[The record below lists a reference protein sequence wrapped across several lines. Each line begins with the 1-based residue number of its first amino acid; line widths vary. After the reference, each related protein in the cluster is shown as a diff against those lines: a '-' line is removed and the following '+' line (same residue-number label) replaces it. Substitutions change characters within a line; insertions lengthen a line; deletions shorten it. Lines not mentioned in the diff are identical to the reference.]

1 MSDRVGVAR
10 TGFARPSYRPERS
23 GGLDPDLRR
32 MAMVAIAMGAGLA
45 AVIGAASLLHRTHHG
60 IPVILAQPGP
70 VRVKPADPGGMKVM
84 GADDAPSGAVEKL
97 APPPERPQIAA
108 LRARVKAAKAAA
120 HAEVAETKPAA
131 AKALPVVAS
140 PTPQKA
146 SLMQEAPAASATSV
160 QFAAFDTQD
169 AAERDW
175 GRLAV
180 KMPGLLGTRKP
191 EVVKVDL
198 HGRTLWRLRTGGF
211 ASLAQAHEFCEK
223 IHVQGS
229 DCSVAAF

>member
-32 MAMVAIAMGAGLA
+32 MAIVAAAMAAGL
-45 AVIGAASLLHRTHHG
+45 VVIIGAASLFHHTHHG
-60 IPVILAQPGP
+60 VPVILAQVGP

-84 GADDAPSGAVEKL
+84 GSDDAAPGAAEKL

-108 LRARVKAAKAAA
+108 LRARVKAARAAA
-120 HAEVAETKPAA
+120 HGEVAEKAA
-131 AKALPVVAS
+131 PVVAT
-140 PTPQKA
+140 PAPQKA
-146 SLMQEAPAASATSV
+146 SLMQEAPMPAASGTSV
-160 QFAAFDTQD
+160 QLAAFDTQD

-175 GRLAV
+175 GKLAV
-180 KMPGLLGTRKP
+180 KMPGLLSTRKP
-191 EVVKVDL
+191 EVMKVDL

-211 ASLAQAHEFCEK
+211 VSLAQANAFCGK
-223 IHVQGS
+223 IRAQGS
-229 DCSVAAF
+229 DCSIAAF